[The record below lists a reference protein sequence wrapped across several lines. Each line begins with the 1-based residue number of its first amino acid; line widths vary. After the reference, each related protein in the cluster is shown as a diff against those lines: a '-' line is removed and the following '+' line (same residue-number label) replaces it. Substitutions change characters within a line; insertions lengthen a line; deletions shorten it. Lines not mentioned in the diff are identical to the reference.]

1 MDATNI
7 VLSIISIVGTMSSI
21 LFAFLAFRR
30 NNKGD
35 HKQEGKNEGVLISD
49 VGYIKSSIDRIEKT
63 LDKLEEKY
71 DDLHSRIIKIEQ
83 KVDDHIKNDS
93 IHVKRDK

>member
-35 HKQEGKNEGVLISD
+35 HIQERMRVSLFLMLAISNF
-49 VGYIKSSIDRIEKT
+49 
-63 LDKLEEKY
+63 
-71 DDLHSRIIKIEQ
+71 Q
-83 KVDDHIKNDS
+83 
-93 IHVKRDK
+93 